1 MKKALATL
9 LIVGLLGVTAY
20 SLPYIALQSVEGTL
34 ATQTPSFTLTAG
46 FETPLGVAYTK
57 LDVSWYITF
66 TVGDPAVWETWGA
79 RFCFTYG
86 NSQRYLQTGFTWDY
100 EGSYIPFVAFRYAFE
115 LPWIGE

>member
-1 MKKALATL
+1 MKKVLATL
-9 LIVGLLGVTAY
+9 LIVGLLGVTAFAM
-20 SLPYIALQSVEGTL
+20 PYIALQSTGETL
-34 ATQTPSFTLTAG
+34 ATQTPSFTVTVG

-57 LDVSWYITF
+57 LDVSWYTTV
-66 TVGDPAVWETWGA
+66 TVGNPVVWETWGA

-100 EGSYIPFVAFRYAFE
+100 KASFIPFLAFRYTFD